1 MAAYLQHEKVL
12 GSCNDASAARSYAR
26 RHTEDDRKID
36 PGPQP
41 DFEDAERVLH
51 DLGISCILF
60 QQLQPFNGVFDRNEV
75 CCR

>member
-1 MAAYLQHEKVL
+1 MTRAPLEVTR
-12 GSCNDASAARSYAR
+12 GGTRRTIERSIPR
-26 RHTEDDRKID
+26 
-36 PGPQP
+36 PQP

-51 DLGISCILF
+51 DLGITCILV